1 MEMSAVRTLVASKP
15 GWTARR
21 CRKLFIRRPAEMSN
35 TSASA
40 ISETTRASRKVFRP
54 GRIGGAASTGAQC
67 IREAA
72 DRNLCGRS
80 HSEYGAAQE
89 RDGGGE
95 TKNSEIDGHVRQF
108 ANHFGPDRFEDMD
121 APNGQQQTSGAAQ
134 RTQQQ

>member
-1 MEMSAVRTLVASKP
+1 
-15 GWTARR
+15 
-21 CRKLFIRRPAEMSN
+21 MSN

-121 APNGQQQTSGAAQ
+121 SPNCQQQTSGAAQ
-134 RTQQQ
+134 RTQQQAFGEHLPHEAGTAGAHGGADGDFLPPNRGTR